1 MKANNK
7 ELAEYMLLIK
17 KLTYYKLRTQ
27 DPAYQSFAEDI
38 VQESFLKLYKQD
50 FFNNNKLDSE
60 DNKKM
65 IGAYI
70 SRTVYS
76 CFMDQ
81 LKTLGINRRLTKAEA
96 ISSGQKYENIKHELI
111 EDVNENDIALPN
123 VENPD
128 QYVFVKEAYQWI
140 KGCYTNLLMK
150 INDTDRKTFFEAAFW
165 QFNEYDMPLKT
176 LAKHLGYDS
185 SNPTQELKRFVE
197 KVSMCTQPHG
207 ITINNPHEQ
216 IQFLREQIES
226 AEVYS

>member
-1 MKANNK
+1 VEANNK

-17 KLTYYKLRTQ
+17 KLTHYKLKTQ

-38 VQESFLKLYKQD
+38 VQETFLKLYKQD

-60 DNKKM
+60 DDKKM

-70 SRTVYS
+70 R
-76 CFMDQ
+76 
-81 LKTLGINRRLTKAEA
+81 INRRLTKAES

-111 EDVNENDIALPN
+111 EDVNENDIALPS

-140 KGCYTNLLMK
+140 KGCYTNLLTK